1 MISKVLSEI
10 RKKDMIKA
18 GDRVTVGLSG
28 GADSVALLCILKQ
41 LENELGIAVSAC
53 HVNHNLRGEESDRD
67 QEFCRQLCEVRGIPF
82 ETISV
87 DVIGFCSE
95 NGLSTEEGA
104 RRLRYQAF
112 ESLKNT
118 DKIATA
124 HTMSDNAE
132 TVIINLSR
140 GSSIDGLC
148 GIPPVRGN
156 IIRPLLCCS
165 RKQIE
170 DYLKEMNQEFV
181 TDSSNLTDNYRRN
194 KIRHNVIPVLKD
206 FNDSLEETIARN
218 SEVLREEKEL
228 LASMAEELE
237 NKASINNKPHIGKAF
252 ERFSE
257 IYPIIKKYDV
267 DALQSAPK
275 PIRLRVIRK
284 ALSEFGISYDFSRL
298 SAIDEIVCSGGTM
311 DVGGRVIIS
320 NENRV
325 FSITKS
331 FLPFEFEETKISIKT
346 DSDKKI
352 PVGDKYSLILK
363 TLSDQEIKLF
373 VNKRNFQFKNAI
385 DCDRI
390 NDIVTIRKRKPGDG
404 FEPVARGCRQSFK
417 NLLNA
422 VSMPMSVRDSLV
434 VIEDLQGIIWFEGFF
449 AAQRAALTV
458 NTQRAI
464 LPIILEE

>member
-18 GDRVTVGLSG
+18 GDRITVGLSG
-28 GADSVALLCILKQ
+28 GADSVALLCVLKQ
-41 LENELGIAVSAC
+41 LESELGIIVSAC
-53 HVNHNLRGEESDRD
+53 HINHNLRGDESDRD
-67 QEFCRQLCEVRGIPF
+67 QQFCRQLCEKKNIPF
-82 ETISV
+82 TAISV

-95 NGLSTEEGA
+95 HGLSTEEGA

-112 ESLKNT
+112 KSLDNT

-132 TVIINLSR
+132 TVILNLAR

-148 GIPPVRGN
+148 GIPPVREN

-170 DYLKEMNQEFV
+170 DYLKELNQDFV

-194 KIRHNVIPVLKD
+194 KIRHNVIPLLKD

-218 SEVLREEKEL
+218 SDVLREEKEL
-228 LASMAEELE
+228 LDSMAEELE
-237 NKASINNKPHIGKAF
+237 NRASINKKQHIGKNF
-252 ERFSE
+252 ERFSI

-267 DALQSAPK
+267 SVLRSSPK

-284 ALSEFGISYDFSRL
+284 ALSELGGSYDFNRL
-298 SAIDEIVCSGGTM
+298 AAIEEIISEGGTI
-311 DVGGRVIIS
+311 DVGGKVIVS
-320 NENRV
+320 NENGI

-331 FLPFEFEETKISIKT
+331 FSPFEFEETKLNLKE
-346 DSDKKI
+346 DLDKKI
-352 PVGDKYSLILK
+352 PVGDRYSLILRS
-363 TLSDQEIKLF
+363 LSEQEIKLF
-373 VNKRNFQFKNAI
+373 VNKRNLQFKNAI

-422 VSMPMSVRDSLV
+422 ASLPMSVRDSLV
-434 VIEDLQGIIWFEGFF
+434 VIEDLQGVIWFEGFF

-458 NTQRAI
+458 NTKRAL